1 MPVLHIDHRVADLDT
16 WLRDFAKRAPA
27 REQAG
32 VTEVHV
38 FQAEEDP
45 QYIVELLSFDTTDAA
60 RNYRTFLREQVWSS
74 SSPGLASH
82 PHGLILHEVE
92 TSSTDCASREPSTA

>member
-1 MPVLHIDHRVADLDT
+1 MPVLHIDHRVGDLDT

-45 QYIVELLSFDTTDAA
+45 QYIVELLFFDTTVAA
-60 RNYRTFLREQVWSS
+60 INYRMFLREHVWSS
-74 SSPGLASH
+74 SSPGLPSH

-92 TSSTDCASREPSTA
+92 TSSLA

>member
-1 MPVLHIDHRVADLDT
+1 MPVLHIDHRVGDLDT

-45 QYIVELLSFDTTDAA
+45 HYIVEHLSFHTTDAA
-60 RNYRTFLREQVWSS
+60 RNYRTFLRDQVWSS

-92 TSSTDCASREPSTA
+92 TSSLA

>member
-1 MPVLHIDHRVADLDT
+1 MPVLHIDHRVGDLDT
-16 WLRDFAKRAPA
+16 WLWDFAKRAPA

-45 QYIVELLSFDTTDAA
+45 YYIVEHLIFDTTEAA
-60 RNYRTFLREQVWSS
+60 RNYRAFLREQVWSS

-92 TSSTDCASREPSTA
+92 TSGPA